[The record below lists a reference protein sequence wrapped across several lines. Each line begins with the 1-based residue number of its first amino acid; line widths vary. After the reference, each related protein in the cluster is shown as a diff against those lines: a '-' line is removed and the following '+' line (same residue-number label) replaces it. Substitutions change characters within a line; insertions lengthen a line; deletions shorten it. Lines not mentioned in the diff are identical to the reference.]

1 MKKVLL
7 VEDDGD
13 IAELE
18 RDYLE
23 ADGFAVDVSSDG
35 DEGMRLART
44 GDYCLIL
51 LDVMLP
57 GADGFAICRAVRKER
72 DIPILMVSA
81 RLEDV
86 DKIRALGLGADDYI
100 VKPFSP
106 SELVARVKAHIARYE
121 RLKGDV
127 QESIPALHFG
137 VLEIQPKTHRVF
149 VSGREVRLAAREF
162 ELLLFL
168 AQHPQIVFSKET
180 LYDRVWSLDAV
191 GSTSTVSVHMNRLR
205 EKIETDPANPCWLQ
219 TVWGAGY
226 RFNSEAI
233 GSI

>member
-57 GADGFAICRAVRKER
+57 SADGFAICRAVRKER

-137 VLEIQPKTHRVF
+137 ALEIQPQTHRIF

-168 AQHPQIVFSKET
+168 AQHPQIVFSKEA
-180 LYDRVWSLDAV
+180 LYDRIWGLDAV

-226 RFNSEAI
+226 RFNSEATGNI
-233 GSI
+233 

>member
-7 VEDDGD
+7 IEDDGD

-72 DIPILMVSA
+72 DVPILMVSA

-127 QESIPALHFG
+127 QESIPAL
-137 VLEIQPKTHRVF
+137 P
-149 VSGREVRLAAREF
+149 SVRLKYSRRRIAYSSRGVRYVLLHARLNF
-162 ELLLFL
+162 
-168 AQHPQIVFSKET
+168 FSSSRST
-180 LYDRVWSLDAV
+180 PRSYSARRHYMTASGVWMPSAV
-191 GSTSTVSVHMNRLR
+191 PPRCPF
-205 EKIETDPANPCWLQ
+205 I
-219 TVWGAGY
+219 
-226 RFNSEAI
+226 
-233 GSI
+233 

>member
-1 MKKVLL
+1 MKKILL
-7 VEDDGD
+7 VEDDND

-23 ADGFAVDVSSDG
+23 ADGFAVDICADG
-35 DEGMRLART
+35 DEGQRRALT
-44 GDYCLIL
+44 GDYSLIL

-57 GADGFAICRAVRKER
+57 GADGFAICRAVRKEL

-106 SELVARVKAHIARYE
+106 SELAARVKAHIARYE
-121 RLKGDV
+121 RLKDGAQTAPTVLQFDD
-127 QESIPALHFG
+127 
-137 VLEIQPKTHRVF
+137 LEIQPWTHRVF
-149 VSGREVRLAAREF
+149 VAGREVRLATREF

-168 AQHPQIVFSKET
+168 AEHPQIVFSKET
-180 LYDRVWSLDAV
+180 LYDRVWDLDAM

-205 EKIETDPANPCWLQ
+205 EKIEPDPAHPRWLQ

-226 RFNSEAI
+226 RFNNETA
-233 GSI
+233 GET

>member
-57 GADGFAICRAVRKER
+57 GADGFAICRAIRKER
-72 DIPILMVSA
+72 DIQILMVSA

-137 VLEIQPKTHRVF
+137 ALEIQPQTHRVF

-226 RFNSEAI
+226 RFNSEATGNI
-233 GSI
+233 

>member
-7 VEDDGD
+7 IEDDGD

-57 GADGFAICRAVRKER
+57 GADGFAICCAVRKER
-72 DIPILMVSA
+72 DVPILMVSA

-86 DKIRALGLGADDYI
+86 DKIRDARGVSSIITLLPLDDQI
-100 VKPFSP
+100 
-106 SELVARVKAHIARYE
+106 ELSGGRDTFERVE
-121 RLKGDV
+121 
-127 QESIPALHFG
+127 
-137 VLEIQPKTHRVF
+137 
-149 VSGREVRLAAREF
+149 
-162 ELLLFL
+162 
-168 AQHPQIVFSKET
+168 KED
-180 LYDRVWSLDAV
+180 LI
-191 GSTSTVSVHMNRLR
+191 
-205 EKIETDPANPCWLQ
+205 EKIERILQ
-219 TVWGAGY
+219 KFNEREQLIIQLYYYEELSSKEISEILQVSESRISQIHKRLLEKIRENLGA
-226 RFNSEAI
+226 
-233 GSI
+233 